1 MTFCRA
7 RALLLLWY
15 MRLCRAR
22 YKWTGRAENVIN
34 PVVLNLGRT
43 VLAYFWSCSVLLR
56 PACVAVLV
64 RQAPAKRLRVKCI

>member
-43 VLAYFWSCSVLLR
+43 VLAYFGPVLYYCDR
-56 PACVAVLV
+56 PVWLS
-64 RQAPAKRLRVKCI
+64 